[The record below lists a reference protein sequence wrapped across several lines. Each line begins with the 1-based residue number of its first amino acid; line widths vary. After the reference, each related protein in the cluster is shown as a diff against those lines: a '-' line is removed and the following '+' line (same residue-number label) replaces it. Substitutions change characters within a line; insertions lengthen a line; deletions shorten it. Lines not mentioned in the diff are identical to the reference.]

1 MNLMI
6 QPVQNYLQGFIEIV
20 EHLTVWLE
28 LEIPSYNDKTAPRR
42 MSTAQADGSLWKMTS
57 SQKRNSDGSIIDS
70 YTQAI
75 INRDESEQRKQDGS
89 SGFFLTDNQKH
100 TELTDTKDKTN
111 KQ

>member
-1 MNLMI
+1 
-6 QPVQNYLQGFIEIV
+6 
-20 EHLTVWLE
+20 
-28 LEIPSYNDKTAPRR
+28 TAPRR